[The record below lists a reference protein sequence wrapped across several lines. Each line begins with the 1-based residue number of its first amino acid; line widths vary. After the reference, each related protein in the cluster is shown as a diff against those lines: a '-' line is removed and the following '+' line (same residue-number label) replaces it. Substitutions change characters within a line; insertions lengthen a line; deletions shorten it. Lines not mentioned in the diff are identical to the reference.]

1 MLVLNRKK
9 GETII
14 VGDNIRITVVDVQGD
29 NIKIGIEA
37 PREVSIYRQE
47 LYEEITAA
55 NQQANQNE
63 INAEQLKRLKDFRND
78 RS

>member
-14 VGDNIRITVVDVQGD
+14 IRDNIRITVIDVQGD
-29 NIKIGIEA
+29 NIKLGIEA

-63 INAEQLKRLKDFRND
+63 INAEQLKRLKDFRIN